1 MVLNRIWIGMFL
13 VSAIVA
19 LSKLLFWHDIDIFET
34 MVDSLFESSVTGF
47 TVALGLTGMI
57 CLWMGILKVGEEG
70 GAIQLMT
77 RAVSPLFSRLFPEV
91 PKNHPAVGSMMM
103 NFSANML
110 GLDNAATPMGLK
122 AMKELQELNP
132 EKETA
137 TNAQIMFLVLNTSGL
152 TLIPVSVFALLAS
165 NNLQNSTSVFLP
177 ILVSTY
183 FASLIGLII
192 VSIKQKINLFNR
204 VVVAYIGSVS
214 VLIGGLLLYVIYNP
228 QHADIISKVGGNLI
242 IFIIIIGFMLMA
254 MRKKVNI
261 YSSFVEGAKEGFQ
274 VAISIIP
281 YLVAILAAI
290 AVLRASGTLDAMLD
304 GLRGTAHFV
313 GITATEWVD
322 AMPVGLMK
330 PLSGS
335 GARGALVDIIKEFDH
350 NGPYMEIF
358 KKGDPIPMSFTTK
371 IAATMQGSTETTFFV
386 LAVYFGSV
394 GITKTRYAAG
404 AGLLADLSGI
414 IAAIIVSY
422 IFYAHG

>member
-1 MVLNRIWIGMFL
+1 MFL

-19 LSKLLFWHDIDIFET
+19 LSKLFFWQDLDIFET
-34 MVDSLFESSVTGF
+34 MVDSMFESSVTGF

-77 RAVSPLFSRLFPEV
+77 KAVSPLFSRLFPEV

-132 EKETA
+132 VKDIA

-152 TLIPVSVFALLAS
+152 TLIPVSVFALLAT
-165 NNLQNSTSVFLP
+165 NGLQDSTSVFLP

-183 FASLIGLII
+183 FASLIGLIV
-192 VSIKQKINLFNR
+192 VSIKQKINLFNG
-204 VVVAYIGSVS
+204 VVLAYIGSIS
-214 VLIGGLLLYVIYNP
+214 LLIGGLLVYVIYNP
-228 QHADIISKVGGNLI
+228 WHADVISKVGGNLI
-242 IFIIIIGFMLMA
+242 IFAIIIGFILMA
-254 MRKKVNI
+254 MRKRVNI

-274 VAISIIP
+274 IAISIIP

-290 AVLRASGTLDAMLD
+290 AVLRASGTLDAILD
-304 GLRGTAHFV
+304 GIRASANFI
-313 GITATEWVD
+313 GITATQWVD

-350 NGPYMEIF
+350 NGPYKEMF
-358 KKGDPIPMSFTTK
+358 MMGDPIPMSFTTK
-371 IAATMQGSTETTFFV
+371 IASTMQGSTETTFFV

-404 AGLLADLSGI
+404 AGLLADLAGLMAS
-414 IAAIIVSY
+414 IIVSY
-422 IFYAHG
+422 IFFAHG

>member
-1 MVLNRIWIGMFL
+1 MFL

-19 LSKLLFWHDIDIFET
+19 LSKLIFWQDIGIFES
-34 MVDSLFESSVTGF
+34 MVDDLFESSKTGF

-57 CLWMGILKVGEEG
+57 CLWMGILRVGEKG

-77 RAVSPLFSRLFPEV
+77 KAVSPLFSRLFPEV
-91 PKNHPAVGSMMM
+91 PKDHPAVGSMMM

-122 AMKELQELNP
+122 AMNELQELNP
-132 EKETA
+132 QKDTA

-165 NNLQNSTSVFLP
+165 NQLQDTTSIFLP

-192 VSIKQKINLFNR
+192 VSIKQRINLFNK
-204 VVVAYIGSVS
+204 VILAYIGTVS
-214 VLIGGLLLYVIYNP
+214 LLIGGLLVYVIYNP
-228 QHADIISKVGGNLI
+228 WHADIISKVGGNLI
-242 IFIIIIGFMLMA
+242 IFLIIITFIIMA
-254 MRKKVNI
+254 MQKRVDI
-261 YSSFVEGAKEGFQ
+261 YSSFVDGAKEGFQ

-304 GLRGTAHFV
+304 GIRETAHFV
-313 GITATEWVD
+313 GISATEWVD

-335 GARGALVDIIKEFDH
+335 GARGALVDIIKEYDH
-350 NGPYMEIF
+350 NGPYKDLFILG
-358 KKGDPIPMSFTTK
+358 KDIPMSFTTK
-371 IAATMQGSTETTFFV
+371 IGATMQGSTETTFFV

-404 AGLLADLSGI
+404 VGLLADLAGI

-422 IFYAHG
+422 IFFAHG